1 MTSKISLQ
9 YINIRPR
16 KSNETSE
23 VLLKYLRI
31 TTYVSTV
38 NPFTLDVNPFTLD
51 GELLRD
57 TRLHRVET

>member
-38 NPFTLDVNPFTLD
+38 NPFTLD

>member
-23 VLLKYLRI
+23 VLLKCLRI